1 MNIKNSLTLKF
12 TVIVASIL
20 LIFSIFT
27 YQFSEL
33 FRKDE
38 FTIRL
43 KNVSTNVVKNYLDKV
58 ELTPEIL
65 RLMYQKQLNRFP
77 EERLVIAD
85 QNHEVVFASHALL
98 DIEIDLLKQLYLTG
112 APFEINDDA
121 TDYIAYIFNFK
132 GANYYIISSA
142 IDNAGKNKLK
152 FLRLLLILLNIAFI
166 LLAAISG
173 WYFSKQALQPIKK
186 IIHEVEN
193 ITEISLN
200 HRVSIGNGKDEIAQ
214 LAMVFNTMLDRIQNS
229 YELQK
234 LFVANASH
242 EFRTPLTAMKGQ
254 IEVLLLKKR
263 SDADYLRTFDSLL
276 DDVQNLIALINGLT
290 DLAKA
295 NAEFPNTK
303 LSTVSI
309 LDVVMDAK
317 DELLRRKP
325 HYKIKLNWG
334 DFPDEEQRLQTLGD
348 YALLKSALNN
358 LLDNAC
364 KFSGNNEASM
374 DVRFYMD
381 SIFIQ
386 IIDTGPG
393 ISSKD
398 LPHIF
403 EPFFRSNETRQIGGY
418 GIGLSLVK
426 KTIDLHLGQIEFKSK
441 QGEGTEVIVR
451 LPNIQKALGQSNKE
465 FEFL

>member
-1 MNIKNSLTLKF
+1 
-12 TVIVASIL
+12 
-20 LIFSIFT
+20 
-27 YQFSEL
+27 
-33 FRKDE
+33 
-38 FTIRL
+38 
-43 KNVSTNVVKNYLDKV
+43 
-58 ELTPEIL
+58 
-65 RLMYQKQLNRFP
+65 
-77 EERLVIAD
+77 
-85 QNHEVVFASHALL
+85 
-98 DIEIDLLKQLYLTG
+98 
-112 APFEINDDA
+112 
-121 TDYIAYIFNFK
+121 
-132 GANYYIISSA
+132 
-142 IDNAGKNKLK
+142 
-152 FLRLLLILLNIAFI
+152 
-166 LLAAISG
+166 
-173 WYFSKQALQPIKK
+173 
-186 IIHEVEN
+186 
-193 ITEISLN
+193 
-200 HRVSIGNGKDEIAQ
+200 
-214 LAMVFNTMLDRIQNS
+214 
-229 YELQK
+229 
-234 LFVANASH
+234 
-242 EFRTPLTAMKGQ
+242 
-254 IEVLLLKKR
+254 
-263 SDADYLRTFDSLL
+263 
-276 DDVQNLIALINGLT
+276 
-290 DLAKA
+290 
-295 NAEFPNTK
+295 
-303 LSTVSI
+303 
-309 LDVVMDAK
+309 MDAK

-325 HYKIKLNWG
+325 NYKIKLNWG